1 LYAINTYYRETWNN
15 APYDLECPVDY
26 VTHTSQN
33 DIRKDQ
39 QLMAINKS
47 WIENSCL
54 EGDKLVA
61 NRGVVG
67 IYFCSDYKNDKPGKH
82 TCKAR
87 LNPPFS
93 SGSK

>member
-1 LYAINTYYRETWNN
+1 
-15 APYDLECPVDY
+15 
-26 VTHTSQN
+26 
-33 DIRKDQ
+33 
-39 QLMAINKS
+39 MAINKS

-54 EGDKLVA
+54 AGDKLVA
-61 NRGVVG
+61 NRRVVG
-67 IYFCSDYKNDKPGKH
+67 IYFCSDYKNDKPAKH